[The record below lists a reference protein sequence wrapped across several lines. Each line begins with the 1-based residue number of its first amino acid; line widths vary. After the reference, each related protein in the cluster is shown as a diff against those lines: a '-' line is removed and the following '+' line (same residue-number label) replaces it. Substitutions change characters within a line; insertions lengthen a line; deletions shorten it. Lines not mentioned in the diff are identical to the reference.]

1 MSSWWDMFLVDNM
14 LDNDDRNAFVND
26 FEDEIN
32 KLRSP
37 EGITNTDDAT
47 GIGGTNDDA
56 ILLNL
61 EPSTLELDLV
71 LEPVSEPKEIS
82 PTPVTSQPTRQPRK
96 RIPREHW
103 GESAK
108 PVAEQHRPGR
118 TPKKR
123 DHEVSQDELK
133 RRNRRREQNKQAA
146 QRQREKRNNKVK
158 GLEEKVEQLTSDN
171 QTLLTENQRLKVE
184 LETLRNQQQ
193 YNQQQYHQQQY
204 HQQQENTA
212 QQMFSSN
219 DDLQPTQY
227 DSQHE
232 NYAANVL

>member
-1 MSSWWDMFLVDNM
+1 MTEPLTDPFYNDNM
-14 LDNDDRNAFVND
+14 LDNEDFND
-26 FEDEIN
+26 FGDVID
-32 KLRSP
+32 KFFFS
-37 EGITNTDDAT
+37 EGLTNTDDAT
-47 GIGGTNDDA
+47 GIGGTNEDA

-61 EPSTLELDLV
+61 QPSTQLDLV
-71 LEPVSEPKEIS
+71 LEPVFEPEEV
-82 PTPVTSQPTRQPRK
+82 TPIQVTNQTTRQPRK
-96 RIPREHW
+96 RVPREHW
-103 GESAK
+103 GESSQ

-146 QRQREKRNNKVK
+146 QRQREKRNNIVR
-158 GLEEKVEQLTSDN
+158 GLEEKVKQLKSDK

-184 LETLRNQQQ
+184 LETLRN
-193 YNQQQYHQQQY
+193 HC

-212 QQMFSSN
+212 QQTFSSN

-232 NYAANVL
+232 NYTANVL

>member
-1 MSSWWDMFLVDNM
+1 MTEPLTDPFYNDNM
-14 LDNDDRNAFVND
+14 LDNEDFND
-26 FEDEIN
+26 FGDVID
-32 KLRSP
+32 KFFSS
-37 EGITNTDDAT
+37 EGLTNTDDAT

-61 EPSTLELDLV
+61 QPSTQLDLV
-71 LEPVSEPKEIS
+71 LESVSEPQELAPIQ
-82 PTPVTSQPTRQPRK
+82 VTSQPIRQPRK
-96 RIPREHW
+96 RVPREHW
-103 GESAK
+103 GEASQ

-146 QRQREKRNNKVK
+146 QRQREKRYNKVK
-158 GLEEKVEQLTSDN
+158 GLKEKVEQLTSDN

-184 LETLRNQQQ
+184 LETLRN
-193 YNQQQYHQQQY
+193 QY

-232 NYAANVL
+232 NYTANVL